1 MPPTRGP
8 DVRAADG
15 FAALVDAWR
24 AYGFP
29 LEVGL
34 TGTALARCLHA
45 LGRHDEAAR
54 VAADAAEVLSDLGA
68 DPLVRAA
75 TAQLD
80 PG

>member
-1 MPPTRGP
+1 
-8 DVRAADG
+8 
-15 FAALVDAWR
+15 
-24 AYGFP
+24 
-29 LEVGL
+29 
-34 TGTALARCLHA
+34 
-45 LGRHDEAAR
+45 